1 MEIEPD
7 DEKLALGVPDCEAHW
22 LAVGLAL
29 PLPQ

>member
-1 MEIEPD
+1 MEIEP
-7 DEKLALGVPDCEAHW
+7 EGERLALGVHDCEAHW